1 MCLQSWGE
9 EKDGAVEE
17 EDGIGGTEKI
27 VFHTWPSISAYNS
40 LNFFQVRLLMA
51 LHM

>member
-1 MCLQSWGE
+1 MGV
-9 EKDGAVEE
+9 VEE
-17 EDGIGGTEKI
+17 EDGVCGTQKI
-27 VFHTWPSISAYNS
+27 VFHTWPSIGAYNS